1 MCLNDLQICD
11 NVSDCPEGS
20 DESSDSCLIPSGNY
34 INSIGKII
42 ILVYIFIMHYCMH
55 ANVTFCQ
62 KLHALM

>member
-34 INSIGKII
+34 INSSVEII
-42 ILVYIFIMHYCMH
+42 ILVYILILSCITVCMQMLLFVRSLMH
-55 ANVTFCQ
+55 
-62 KLHALM
+62 